1 MQYFGCNARG
11 LEVFLSLEN
20 LGSSSCVIID
30 HYQKSYQQL
39 RLEDETH
46 ARAAG
51 FLGTGQRK
59 GCMEQ
64 LLWATDRPRSNE
76 LTLVVLDSR
85 GGRNKMYVN
94 GSDVGGSGL
103 VDRRTEARVAI
114 PRSLLFPGHARRADL
129 YES

>member
-11 LEVFLSLEN
+11 LEVFLFLEN

-51 FLGTGQRK
+51 FLGT
-59 GCMEQ
+59 
-64 LLWATDRPRSNE
+64 
-76 LTLVVLDSR
+76 
-85 GGRNKMYVN
+85 VN
-94 GSDVGGSGL
+94 GRLHGAASLGL
-103 VDRRTEARVAI
+103 R
-114 PRSLLFPGHARRADL
+114 
-129 YES
+129 